1 MKRKRYTNE
10 FRAKV
15 ALDAVKS
22 QKTVSEL
29 ASEYGV
35 HASQINDWKKRLL
48 DGLPGVFNGRQQRQ
62 EEAHEAE
69 KDRLYQQIGK
79 LQVEVDW
86 LKKKTGH
93 LG

>member
-48 DGLPGVFNGRQQRQ
+48 DALPGVFNGRQQRQ

>member
-29 ASEYGV
+29 TSEYGV

-48 DGLPGVFNGRQQRQ
+48 DALPGVFNGKQQRQ